1 MSADNQAGA
10 TVATPPSPERPGMQ
24 SRASSYTGLNL
35 GFFSTPYQKFIKESD
50 MSEWAGD
57 FTLLDTL
64 ETYFD
69 SRMDLLERRLKKQ
82 GEILK
87 YRANE
92 QLARI
97 KTPAGDRAKDI
108 EAEVKKFKLKV
119 SKRMTS
125 LTTAWQSAKVIRT
138 REKVSFFVGVMSI
151 LLTTIVWCLAPEWLH
166 IIYTVQTIY
175 FLPTRWYAFKKK
187 AWHYFLFDL
196 CYYVNVLCL
205 LYIWVF
211 PKSSFLWRACYL
223 LTHGSLAS
231 AVITWRNSLVFHDS
245 EKVVSLYIHIYPPLV
260 FTVIRH
266 FYPDNLVR
274 FPAVAKPFHPYTSL
288 ALSAVMYIIWQGLY
302 WKIILVDRKSK
313 VESGERT
320 TSFGWL
326 LHDKRGVIGRM
337 LQNIPP
343 QYRILS
349 FMTGQLVYT
358 IITEIPALF
367 LYDSSM
373 ASCVFLLAIFG
384 VSVWNGAGYYI
395 EVFGRKFE
403 RELEALRK
411 ELAETRMAITPN
423 SGSANGINEM
433 MPQTPNGDHILDRH
447 FDGDAMSSGVSVS
460 SDMDGASEI
469 GNSPFMI
476 PVHPVDKDLKEGFQ
490 LDVASGTPDGVE
502 SQKDK

>member
-1 MSADNQAGA
+1 MSADNTTETAPAPQR
-10 TVATPPSPERPGMQ
+10 PELIPTR
-24 SRASSYTGLNL
+24 RSSSNGLGL
-35 GFFSTPYQKFIKESD
+35 GFLSTPYQKYIKESD

-57 FTLLDTL
+57 FTLLDTI

-87 YRANE
+87 SRANE

-97 KTPAGDRAKDI
+97 KTTPAGDRAKEI
-108 EAEVKKFKLKV
+108 EAEVKKFKLQV

-138 REKVSFFVGVMSI
+138 REKVSFLVGVMSI
-151 LLTTIVWCLAPEWLH
+151 LFTAIVWCLAPQWLH
-166 IIYTVQTIY
+166 IIYTVQTLY
-175 FLPTRWYAFKKK
+175 FLPTRYYSYKKK

-196 CYYVNVLCL
+196 CYYVNILCL
-205 LYIWVF
+205 LYLWVF
-211 PKSSFLWRACYL
+211 PKSTFLWRACYL

-231 AVITWRNSLVFHDS
+231 AVITWRNSLVFHDAD
-245 EKVVSLYIHIYPPLV
+245 KVVSLYIHIYPPIV

-266 FYPDNLVR
+266 FYPNVLER
-274 FPAVAKPFHPYTSL
+274 FPAVSTPFHPMTSL
-288 ALSAVMYIIWQGLY
+288 ALSAIMYIIWQGLY
-302 WKIILVDRKSK
+302 WKIILVDRKTK
-313 VESGERT
+313 IESGERT
-320 TSFGWL
+320 TSFSWL
-326 LHDKRGVIGRM
+326 LNDKRGVIGRA
-337 LQNIPP
+337 LQGVPQ

-367 LYDSSM
+367 LYHSPI
-373 ASCVFLLAIFG
+373 ASCVFLLLIFG

-411 ELAETRMAITPN
+411 ELAESKLAISPSPN
-423 SGSANGINEM
+423 NVGS
-433 MPQTPNGDHILDRH
+433 PQSPHDKLPQIPTGADYVLDRH
-447 FDGDAMSSGVSVS
+447 FDGDAMSSNVSVA
-460 SDMDGASEI
+460 SDIDGASES
-469 GNSPFMI
+469 GSSPLI
-476 PVHPVDKDLKEGFQ
+476 VPAPTADKDVKEGFQ
-490 LDVASGTPDGVE
+490 LD
-502 SQKDK
+502 